1 MTEQKTQEFHTCTA
15 LFLFL
20 ILMIH
25 NVSNT
30 FICCLQNLAAIHF
43 CCLLN
48 LVETV
53 MVPEEEQGVLKKMV
67 LFKLKQIW
75 FCTSHGTMDS
85 FFAVTSLTS
94 EICSLSSIFL
104 LVMKECHH
112 SIEGCCTIG
121 TKILF
126 Y

>member
-1 MTEQKTQEFHTCTA
+1 MTQQKIQELHTCTA

-25 NVSNT
+25 NLSYT

-53 MVPEEEQGVLKKMV
+53 MVLGEEQGVLKKVV
-67 LFKLKQIW
+67 LFKPK
-75 FCTSHGTMDS
+75 
-85 FFAVTSLTS
+85 
-94 EICSLSSIFL
+94 
-104 LVMKECHH
+104 
-112 SIEGCCTIG
+112 
-121 TKILF
+121 
-126 Y
+126 